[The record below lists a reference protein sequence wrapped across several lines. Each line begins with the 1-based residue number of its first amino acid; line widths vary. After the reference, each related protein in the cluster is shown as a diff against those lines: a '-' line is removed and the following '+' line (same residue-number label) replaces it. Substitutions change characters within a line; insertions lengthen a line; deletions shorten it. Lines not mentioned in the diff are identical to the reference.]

1 MALDLQKRSSIKNMC
16 PWTVSF
22 TLPIS
27 KASVLLGA
35 GKKTSVNNEEL
46 VTLTE
51 NANVMF
57 AGTGG
62 GNHARIIIENEE
74 LLKFVGYISE
84 DGKTR
89 PFVVSDE
96 ECQKILDYKTMSA
109 FQQHLQ
115 DDIICNH
122 EKAKIIEYARKI
134 KLNDYAKIKALENH
148 CGIPFQQDNK

>member
-46 VTLTE
+46 VTLIE

-74 LLKFVGYISE
+74 LLKFVGYIS
-84 DGKTR
+84 KR
-89 PFVVSDE
+89 
-96 ECQKILDYKTMSA
+96 
-109 FQQHLQ
+109 
-115 DDIICNH
+115 
-122 EKAKIIEYARKI
+122 
-134 KLNDYAKIKALENH
+134 
-148 CGIPFQQDNK
+148 